1 MLIEVAVGQ
10 NQPNDDKGKLL
21 EGLACHF
28 LSTQGYAVTER
39 VRVTAA
45 ELDLLC
51 QHNVTGRNVYVECKA
66 HRDPLSSKHLT
77 NLLGVVKFKNYQ
89 EGWLVSAGPLG
100 KDANGFKSEWEAK
113 PAEERQALSIYTPE
127 RVIESLILARLI
139 VKRPQESAGQLLGS
153 PDRIGDWT
161 LLLTPFGRYWLA
173 TCIESGVPAGVLVFD
188 CDKGHVVDDRK
199 LLDRLAQTDSTKRGL
214 DFDYVHR
221 AGPGASGRGAAA
233 ELEPVVEVQ
242 QADKWADY
250 RPARPQDFVGRSQA
264 QRSILDFLEN
274 VRRGRTGTRVFAITG
289 DSGMGKS
296 SLIAKLRHT
305 LSNVRNRR
313 RYYLYPV
320 DVRAAKGPSYV
331 LSSLLACLRKAAEQ
345 GLGSGDPGGLRVGD
359 PSQPLAGEC
368 ISGFLAELARRA
380 QVACVVYDQ
389 FEELY
394 SKSELFPVFEQAQ
407 RLAVSAISARSSLVI
422 GFAWRTDATV
432 PQAHP
437 AYYFWHR
444 LSDHRLGVPVGPL
457 MHSEASAAVTLFER
471 ELGQKIRPELRRY
484 LIESSQG
491 YPWLLKKLAIHVYE
505 QIGSGAS
512 QAELSDRALD
522 VASLFDRDL
531 GTLSKAERVCV
542 DAIAKSAP
550 ADWYEILEI
559 SGKEVIRALQ
569 DKRMI
574 VRSGDHL
581 NLYWDIFREYVVTQ
595 KAPSIPFTY
604 LPSSPSL
611 KSLLAVA
618 KQLGRRE
625 SRSHEELSKITS
637 LSKKTVGNVVRDLVM
652 FGVAAG
658 GSASVGLDSNMEGSD
673 PSQVLGRIRAVL
685 RRHALTLR
693 LSKIEEGRL
702 ITADDI
708 VALLREINP
717 AAGHRADTWRV
728 YAERMGHWLVAGG
741 FLDATAGGFIRWDR
755 GQVALPA
762 FRGTGKRSD
771 VFTGDAPP
779 ARVLQALQWLM
790 RTQPQTEEAVTQ
802 HGYGNAIRVLL
813 TFRLVGHEPGR
824 GFVARGGEVE
834 GAPMV
839 QAIWDAAQAQ
849 GAVQDVVTYLREH
862 PTATGPAIGRFGKEK
877 WGKTWSAGSERR
889 IGNALRQWASWII
902 AGEDQGHPP
911 APPGPRCREG
921 ALVSRLPDL
930 FAHKPRVTRSSPSPD
945 DAPAD
950 PTAC

>member
-10 NQPNDDKGKLL
+10 DQPNDEKGKLL
-21 EGLACHF
+21 ERVACDF
-28 LSTQGYAVTER
+28 LSTQGYDVSDR
-39 VRVTAA
+39 VSVTAA

-51 QHNVTGRNVYVECKA
+51 QHKVAGKKVYVECKA
-66 HRDPLSSKHLT
+66 HREPLSSNHLT
-77 NLLGVVKFKNYQ
+77 KLLGVVTFKNYD

-100 KDANGFKSEWEAK
+100 KDAKGFQSEWEGR
-113 PAEERQALSIYTPE
+113 PVEERQRLSIYTPE
-127 RVIESLILARLI
+127 RVLEALVSARLI
-139 VKRPQESAGQLLGS
+139 ASRPQELAGHLLGS
-153 PDRIGDWT
+153 TDRIGDWT
-161 LLLTPFGRYWLA
+161 LLLTPFGTYWLA
-173 TCIESGVPAGVLVFD
+173 TCIESGVPAGVLAFHG
-188 CDKGHVVDDRK
+188 DKGNVVDDRK
-199 LLDRLAQTDSTKRGL
+199 LLHRLAQTDSTKRGL
-214 DFDYVHR
+214 DFEYVHR
-221 AGPGASGRGAAA
+221 AGPGASGQGAAP

-274 VRRGRTGTRVFAITG
+274 VRRGTTGTRVFAVTG

-296 SLIAKLRHT
+296 SLIAKLRYT
-305 LSNVRNRR
+305 LCNLRNRR

-331 LSSLLACLRKAAEQ
+331 LSSLLACLHKAADQ
-345 GLGSGDPGGLRVGD
+345 GLGNGDAGHLRVDD
-359 PSQPLAGEC
+359 PSQPLAGER
-368 ISGFLAELARRA
+368 ISEFLAELAKRG
-380 QVACVVYDQ
+380 QVVCVVYDQ

-407 RLAVSAISARSSLVI
+407 RLAVSAISARSSLVV

-437 AYYFWHR
+437 AYYLWHR
-444 LSDHRLGVPVGPL
+444 LSDHRFEVPLGPL
-457 MHSEASAAVTLFER
+457 MHSEASSAVTLFER

-505 QIGSGAS
+505 QIRSGAS

-531 GTLSKAERVCV
+531 RTLTKAERACV

-550 ADWYEILEI
+550 ADWYEILDI
-559 SGKEVIRALQ
+559 SGHEVMRALQ

-581 NLYWDIFREYVVTQ
+581 NLYWDIFREYVLTE

-618 KQLGRRE
+618 KQLGRSVTTNHDR
-625 SRSHEELSKITS
+625 LSGITG
-637 LSKKTVGNVVRDLVM
+637 LSKKTVGNVVRDLIM

-658 GSASVGLDSNMEGSD
+658 GSASVGLDGIMEGSE
-673 PSQVLGRIRAVL
+673 PRQVLSRIRDVL

-693 LSKIEEGRL
+693 LSKIEEGTL

-708 VALLREINP
+708 VALLKEINP
-717 AAGHRADTWRV
+717 AAGHRAKTWRV
-728 YAERMGHWLVAGG
+728 YAERMGHWLLAGG
-741 FLDATAGGFIRWDR
+741 FLETAAGGFIRRDR
-755 GQVALPA
+755 GQVAEPA
-762 FRGTGKRSD
+762 FRGAGKRSD

-779 ARVLQALQWLM
+779 ARVLQALQWLV

-802 HGYGNAIRVLL
+802 HGYGNAVSVLL
-813 TFRLVGHEPGR
+813 RFRLVGHEPGR
-824 GFVARGGEVE
+824 GFVVRGGQVE

-839 QAIWDAAQAQ
+839 QAIWDVARAE

-902 AGEDQGHPP
+902 AGQDQGRPP
-911 APPGPRCREG
+911 APPGPRCGQR
-921 ALVSRLPDL
+921 ALVSPLPDL
-930 FAHKPRVTRSSPSPD
+930 FAHNLRVSRSSPPRD